1 MELALLLAGWGLGR
15 RAERCGW
22 GGVVGRVAGIAVGGG
37 GDECNV
43 RNVPHCS
50 VVAVFVVTV

>member
-1 MELALLLAGWGLGR
+1 M
-15 RAERCGW
+15 
-22 GGVVGRVAGIAVGGG
+22 VGRVAGIAVGGG